1 MATFN
6 QVGAVLLK
14 KLNFFCFPLLMRRG
28 LFPPVNIS
36 YRARRPKEETLDF
49 PEILWKI
56 QRACHPKLLTRLKR
70 KVKTSL
76 LPNWC
81 WIIQIIQSVKL
92 PLIMNSSGSVTGAGW
107 QPSLTPTEV
116 RKFSFDPDFLVEVFE
131 REILGLKLGW
141 YYSKIC
147 VNPLALM
154 LKPYQFLRDYAMAI
168 FEMCSI
174 QFHSWAL

>member
-1 MATFN
+1 MLLFLSGIRICWLLIINKIRVVFLVTFETTSVSMATFN

-70 KVKTSL
+70 KVKISL

-116 RKFSFDPDFLVEVFE
+116 RKFSFDPD
-131 REILGLKLGW
+131 
-141 YYSKIC
+141 S
-147 VNPLALM
+147 
-154 LKPYQFLRDYAMAI
+154 
-168 FEMCSI
+168 
-174 QFHSWAL
+174 